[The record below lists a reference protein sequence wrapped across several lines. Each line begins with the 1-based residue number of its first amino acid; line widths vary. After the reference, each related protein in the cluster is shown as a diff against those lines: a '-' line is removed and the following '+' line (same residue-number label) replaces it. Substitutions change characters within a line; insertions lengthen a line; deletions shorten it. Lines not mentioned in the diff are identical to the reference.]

1 MSNIALGQP
10 KIQFADT
17 AVRDAFGNLR
27 VVTPHTVFAS
37 KQIADNQPL
46 LFDDAQVSGTAASAY
61 QANQASTLMTVNGN
75 VAGKRARQSKR
86 WLNYQSGKSQKIE
99 ATFVMGSP
107 SAAITRRVGLF
118 NDESGIFL
126 KEVNGVL
133 SIVTRSKTSGS
144 VVDTAIL
151 QSAWNRDKL
160 NGTGE
165 SGITIDITKAQIL
178 VIDFQWLSV
187 GRVRVGF
194 SLSGTLLYAE
204 ETAHA
209 NNDTLPYM
217 QSPNLPCRC
226 EIESSGAGSAT
237 AYTYRDI
244 CWGVVSEGGEQ
255 EVGLNRTLT
264 RGATGLVTLNNNN
277 LYPLITFRLR
287 AGYLHSV
294 INAVKYSIACTSTAD
309 YEFLL
314 IVNPTVTG
322 TAFSYTTLA
331 NSGVEYD
338 VGTTN
343 ATTVSGGDLIIDGG
357 LAGAGI
363 GASSSLIMT
372 SWRPGSTIAGVS
384 DVVCLAVRRLTG
396 TTETFYANLV
406 FNETV

>member
-17 AVRDAFGNLR
+17 SVRDAFGNLR
-27 VVTPHTVFAS
+27 VVFPYTVFAS

-75 VAGKRARQSKR
+75 VAGKRTRQSKR

-99 ATFVMGSP
+99 ATFVMGAP
-107 SAAITRRVGLF
+107 SAAVTRRVGLF
-118 NDESGIFL
+118 NDDSGIFL
-126 KEVNGVL
+126 KEINGVL
-133 SIVTRSKTSGS
+133 SVVTRSKTSGS

-165 SGITIDITKAQIL
+165 SGITVDITKSQIL

-194 SLSGTLLYAE
+194 SLNGTLLYAE

-209 NNDTLPYM
+209 NIDTLPYM
-217 QSPNLPCRC
+217 QNPNLPCRC

-244 CWGVVSEGGEQ
+244 CWDVVSEGGEQ

-264 RGATGLVTLNNNN
+264 RGATGLVTANDAL
-277 LYPLITFRLR
+277 LYPLIAFRLR

-294 INAVKYSIACTSTAD
+294 INAVKYAIGCTSTAD
-309 YEFLL
+309 YEFMLV
-314 IVNPTVTG
+314 VNPTVTG
-322 TAFSYTTLA
+322 TAFSFTTLT

-338 VGTTN
+338 VSRTN
-343 ATTVSGGDLIIDGG
+343 ATTVSSGDLVLDAGI
-357 LAGAGI
+357 AGAGN
-363 GASSSLIMT
+363 GAVASLIET
-372 SWRPGSTIAGVS
+372 SWRPGSKIDGTADI
-384 DVVCLAVRRLTG
+384 VCLAVRRLTG